1 MASKAT
7 HASLWLPGFEIDA
20 PAYPDLFSS
29 NDEAAAPAADLSA
42 DSGESA
48 TADTAGDLPRP
59 WRPATAQATQHTADN
74 PAITWPQWT
83 DSALDGLE
91 GQATKFN
98 ANIEA
103 IAVLRAIER
112 EGRSPTPDE
121 RVALLRF
128 TGWGGIPA
136 SFNLDGTDAAWKQR
150 ARQLS
155 ELLQPGEYE
164 SARASVNN
172 SHYTEPFI
180 VRWIWAALRRLGFE
194 GGRILDPSSGIG
206 HFLGCMPADI
216 ATRSRIT
223 AVELDDLAGRILRA
237 LYGPWAWTSASRAS
251 EAATLADGSF
261 DLVVSN
267 VPFGNYQVS
276 DGRNRPYSRFS
287 IHNWFVGK
295 ALDLVRPGGLVCLIT
310 SAWFLD
316 QRDESARA
324 HAASQAD
331 LVSAIRLPQGAFM
344 RLAST
349 DVQSD
354 IVMLRRSQ
362 PGEAGERGV
371 GRPRL
376 RARRVARSALP
387 GQVHAVQRLV
397 RGQPAQRARPHRQG
411 DPWLHAGAH
420 CRPRR
425 RPGRSA
431 AAGRRP
437 DPQRRLCAA
446 AGGFSSTE
454 RSGDHGRRTRRRT
467 PGQPRAA
474 RRAHPHRTAGRT
486 RRRPRQDERHR
497 APAHRRHVR
506 HP

>member
-59 WRPATAQATQHTADN
+59 WRPATAQATQPTADN

-83 DSALDGLE
+83 DSVLDGLE

-112 EGRSPTPDE
+112 DGRSPTPEE

-155 ELLQPGEYE
+155 ELLQPDEYE

-237 LYGPWAWTSASRAS
+237 LYGPVGVDIRIQGL
-251 EAATLADGSF
+251 EAATLGDGSF

-276 DGRNRPYSRFS
+276 DDRNRPYSRFS
-287 IHNWFVGK
+287 IHN
-295 ALDLVRPGGLVCLIT
+295 
-310 SAWFLD
+310 
-316 QRDESARA
+316 
-324 HAASQAD
+324 
-331 LVSAIRLPQGAFM
+331 
-344 RLAST
+344 
-349 DVQSD
+349 
-354 IVMLRRSQ
+354 
-362 PGEAGERGV
+362 
-371 GRPRL
+371 
-376 RARRVARSALP
+376 
-387 GQVHAVQRLV
+387 
-397 RGQPAQRARPHRQG
+397 
-411 DPWLHAGAH
+411 
-420 CRPRR
+420 
-425 RPGRSA
+425 
-431 AAGRRP
+431 
-437 DPQRRLCAA
+437 
-446 AGGFSSTE
+446 
-454 RSGDHGRRTRRRT
+454 
-467 PGQPRAA
+467 
-474 RRAHPHRTAGRT
+474 
-486 RRRPRQDERHR
+486 
-497 APAHRRHVR
+497 
-506 HP
+506 